1 MAGLR
6 DCCRVRCSR
15 LRREV
20 LISDVLEGLIVS
32 GDLLFELLLI
42 AGAILGYFKLR
53 QEQTGQIEIVK
64 VSAAAERDKLQS
76 DIEKT
81 TSDNMKENQK
91 LIRETLAAER
101 ADNVRKDRANEQLA
115 LDNVRH
121 QELRAEA
128 EAKAEERRNQNII
141 LERQLGDTINKAIN
155 EAKNAERERVMKE
168 VLEKKVEVLEGERAE
183 LLQAR
188 SELQGRVS
196 ELEAHTNQLQTGM
209 DAMREQ
215 VDALMKER
223 EQKDKEI
230 DQLKAA
236 VNDAA

>member
-1 MAGLR
+1 MAGWR

-115 LDNVRH
+115 LDNARH

-141 LERQLGDTINKAIN
+141 LERQLGETINKAIN
-155 EAKNAERERVMKE
+155 EAKNAERERVMRE
-168 VLEKKVEVLEGERAE
+168 VLEKQNAGLRGRVDELETQVKQIPVMEKEIEVLRQQVETLMAERA
-183 LLQAR
+183 R
-188 SELQGRVS
+188 
-196 ELEAHTNQLQTGM
+196 
-209 DAMREQ
+209 
-215 VDALMKER
+215 
-223 EQKDKEI
+223 KDQEI

>member
-1 MAGLR
+1 M
-6 DCCRVRCSR
+6 
-15 LRREV
+15 
-20 LISDVLEGLIVS
+20 S
-32 GDLLFELLLI
+32 GNLLFELLLI

-64 VSAAAERDKLQS
+64 VNAQAERDKLQS

-81 TSDNMKENQK
+81 TSENMRENQK

>member
-1 MAGLR
+1 M
-6 DCCRVRCSR
+6 
-15 LRREV
+15 
-20 LISDVLEGLIVS
+20 S

-64 VSAAAERDKLQS
+64 VNAQVDRDKLQS
-76 DIEKT
+76 DIKKT

-168 VLEKKVEVLEGERAE
+168 VLEKKVEVLEGERSE
-183 LLQAR
+183 LLRAR

>member
-1 MAGLR
+1 
-6 DCCRVRCSR
+6 
-15 LRREV
+15 
-20 LISDVLEGLIVS
+20 VS

-64 VSAAAERDKLQS
+64 VNAQVDRDKLQS
-76 DIEKT
+76 DIKKT

-101 ADNVRKDRANEQLA
+101 AENVRKDRANEQLA

-121 QELRAEA
+121 QELRADA

-168 VLEKKVEVLEGERAE
+168 VLEKQNAGLRGRVDELETQVKQIPVMEKEIEVLRQQVETLMAERARKDQE
-183 LLQAR
+183 I
-188 SELQGRVS
+188 E
-196 ELEAHTNQLQTGM
+196 QLQ
-209 DAMREQ
+209 
-215 VDALMKER
+215 
-223 EQKDKEI
+223 
-230 DQLKAA
+230 AA

>member
-1 MAGLR
+1 M
-6 DCCRVRCSR
+6 
-15 LRREV
+15 
-20 LISDVLEGLIVS
+20 S

-42 AGAILGYFKLR
+42 AGAVLGYFKLR

-115 LDNVRH
+115 LDNARH

-141 LERQLGDTINKAIN
+141 LERQLGETINKAIN
-155 EAKNAERERVMKE
+155 EAKNAERERVMRE
-168 VLEKKVEVLEGERAE
+168 VLEKQNAGLRGRVDELETQVKQIPVMEKEIEVLRQQVETLMAERA
-183 LLQAR
+183 R
-188 SELQGRVS
+188 
-196 ELEAHTNQLQTGM
+196 
-209 DAMREQ
+209 
-215 VDALMKER
+215 
-223 EQKDKEI
+223 KDQEI

>member
-1 MAGLR
+1 MVGWR

-42 AGAILGYFKLR
+42 AGAVLGYFKLR

-115 LDNVRH
+115 LDNARH

-141 LERQLGDTINKAIN
+141 LERQLGETINKAIN
-155 EAKNAERERVMKE
+155 EAKNAERERVMRE
-168 VLEKKVEVLEGERAE
+168 VLEKQNAGLRGRVDELETQVKQIPVMEKEIEVLRQQVETLMAERA
-183 LLQAR
+183 R
-188 SELQGRVS
+188 
-196 ELEAHTNQLQTGM
+196 
-209 DAMREQ
+209 
-215 VDALMKER
+215 
-223 EQKDKEI
+223 KDQEI

>member
-1 MAGLR
+1 MAGWR

-42 AGAILGYFKLR
+42 AGAVLGYFKLR

-101 ADNVRKDRANEQLA
+101 AENVRKDRANEQLA

-121 QELRAEA
+121 QELRADA

-168 VLEKKVEVLEGERAE
+168 VLEKQNAGLRGRVDELETQVKQIPVMEKEIEVLRQQVETLMAERARKDQE
-183 LLQAR
+183 I
-188 SELQGRVS
+188 E
-196 ELEAHTNQLQTGM
+196 QLQ
-209 DAMREQ
+209 
-215 VDALMKER
+215 
-223 EQKDKEI
+223 
-230 DQLKAA
+230 AA

>member
-1 MAGLR
+1 M
-6 DCCRVRCSR
+6 
-15 LRREV
+15 
-20 LISDVLEGLIVS
+20 S

-64 VSAAAERDKLQS
+64 VNAQVDRDKLQS
-76 DIEKT
+76 DIKKT

-101 ADNVRKDRANEQLA
+101 AENVRKDRANEQLA

-141 LERQLGDTINKAIN
+141 LERQLGDMINKAIN

-168 VLEKKVEVLEGERAE
+168 VLEKQNAGLR
-183 LLQAR
+183 
-188 SELQGRVS
+188 GRVD
-196 ELEAHTNQLQTGM
+196 ELET
-209 DAMREQ
+209 Q
-215 VDALMKER
+215 VKQIPVMEKEIDVLRKHVETLMAER

-230 DQLKAA
+230 EQLQAA

>member
-1 MAGLR
+1 
-6 DCCRVRCSR
+6 
-15 LRREV
+15 
-20 LISDVLEGLIVS
+20 VS

-115 LDNVRH
+115 LDNARH

-141 LERQLGDTINKAIN
+141 LERQLGETINKAIN
-155 EAKNAERERVMKE
+155 EAKNAERERVMRE
-168 VLEKKVEVLEGERAE
+168 VLEKQNAGLRGRVDELETQVKQIPVMEKEIEVLRQQVETLMAERA
-183 LLQAR
+183 R
-188 SELQGRVS
+188 
-196 ELEAHTNQLQTGM
+196 
-209 DAMREQ
+209 
-215 VDALMKER
+215 
-223 EQKDKEI
+223 KDQEI

>member
-1 MAGLR
+1 M
-6 DCCRVRCSR
+6 
-15 LRREV
+15 
-20 LISDVLEGLIVS
+20 S

-115 LDNVRH
+115 LDNARH

-141 LERQLGDTINKAIN
+141 LERQLGETINKAIN
-155 EAKNAERERVMKE
+155 EAKNAERERVMRE
-168 VLEKKVEVLEGERAE
+168 VLEKQNAGLRGRVDELETQVKQIPVMEKEIEVLRQQVETLMAERA
-183 LLQAR
+183 R
-188 SELQGRVS
+188 
-196 ELEAHTNQLQTGM
+196 
-209 DAMREQ
+209 
-215 VDALMKER
+215 
-223 EQKDKEI
+223 KDQEI

>member
-1 MAGLR
+1 M
-6 DCCRVRCSR
+6 
-15 LRREV
+15 
-20 LISDVLEGLIVS
+20 S

-64 VSAAAERDKLQS
+64 VNAQAERDKLQS

-81 TSDNMKENQK
+81 TSENMRENQK

-101 ADNVRKDRANEQLA
+101 AENVRKDRANEQLA

-168 VLEKKVEVLEGERAE
+168 VLEKKVEVLEGERSE
-183 LLQAR
+183 LLRAR